1 VSEIVLKPVGFVRNS
16 ITEGSYPAG
25 KPPDPVAEPDKYAL
39 WRERIRQAKQARNS
53 VSELVIDDKLDG
65 ILDGIEEFSHLLVLY
80 WADRIPEERRST
92 LKVHPMGREDFPLLG
107 IFATRSP
114 VRPNPILATIVRL
127 LERKGNV
134 LKVQGIEAINGS
146 PILDIKPQT
155 DDQYDADQR
164 RIPDWIREVH
174 QAFDEVETDE

>member
-1 VSEIVLKPVGFVRNS
+1 MSEILLKPVGFVQNA
-16 ITEGSYPAG
+16 IKEGSQPAG
-25 KPPDPVAEPDKYAL
+25 KPPDPEASPEQHAL
-39 WRERIRQAKQARNS
+39 WHERIRQAKKARNS

-80 WADRIPEERRST
+80 WADRIPKERRST

-114 VRPNPILATIVRL
+114 VRPNPILATTVRL
-127 LERKGNV
+127 LERKGNI

-155 DDQYDADQR
+155 GDQYDNDELKV
-164 RIPDWIREVH
+164 PDWIREVH
-174 QAFDEVETDE
+174 EASAEGVFDE

>member
-1 VSEIVLKPVGFVRNS
+1 
-16 ITEGSYPAG
+16 
-25 KPPDPVAEPDKYAL
+25 
-39 WRERIRQAKQARNS
+39 
-53 VSELVIDDKLDG
+53 
-65 ILDGIEEFSHLLVLY
+65 
-80 WADRIPEERRST
+80 
-92 LKVHPMGREDFPLLG
+92 MGREDFPLLG